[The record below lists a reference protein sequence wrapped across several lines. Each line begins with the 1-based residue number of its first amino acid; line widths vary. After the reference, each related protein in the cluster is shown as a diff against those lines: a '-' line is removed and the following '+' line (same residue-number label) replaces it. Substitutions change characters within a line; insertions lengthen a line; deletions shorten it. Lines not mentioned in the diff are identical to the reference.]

1 MASSSSSKPL
11 YELRVG
17 FRLRLREP
25 IRYFLNSITLEGSLF
40 AEKLDDPIGIGTPS
54 LQRIILHHA
63 RMQKD
68 VTDQVEILGQLAP
81 DLLGKFLGHPILPD
95 KSKALLG
102 SYAHHTLVEVCPY

>member
-1 MASSSSSKPL
+1 MASPLSSQPL

-25 IRYFLNSITLEGSLF
+25 IRYFLNPIPLEGSLL
-40 AEKLDDPIGIGTPS
+40 AEKLYDPIGIGTPS

-81 DLLGKFLGHPILPD
+81 DLLGKFLGNRVIPD
-95 KSKALLG
+95 KGKALLG
-102 SYAHHTLVEVCPY
+102 SDAHHTLIEVCPY

>member
-17 FRLRLREP
+17 FRLRLHEP
-25 IRYFLNSITLEGSLF
+25 IRYFLNSISLEGSLL
-40 AEKLDDPIGIGTPS
+40 AEKLHDRIGIGTPS

-68 VTDQVEILGQLAP
+68 VTDQTEIVGQLAP
-81 DLLGKFLGHPILPD
+81 DILADFLGQSVLPVKGKD
-95 KSKALLG
+95 LRG
-102 SYAHHTLVEVCPY
+102 SDE

>member
-17 FRLRLREP
+17 FRLRLHEP
-25 IRYFLNSITLEGSLF
+25 IRYFLNSISLEGSLL
-40 AEKLDDPIGIGTPS
+40 AEKLHDPIGIATPS

-68 VTDQVEILGQLAP
+68 VTDQVEIVAHLAQ
-81 DLLGKFLGHPILPD
+81 DLLANFLGHHVLPD
-95 KSKALLG
+95 QGKALIG
-102 SYAHHTLVEVCPY
+102 SDAHH

>member
-17 FRLRLREP
+17 FRLRLHEP
-25 IRYFLNSITLEGSLF
+25 IRYFLNSISLEGSLF
-40 AEKLDDPIGIGTPS
+40 AEKLYDPIGSGTPS

-68 VTDQVEILGQLAP
+68 VTDQVKILGQLTP
-81 DLLGKFLGHPILPD
+81 DLLGKFLAHPVLPD
-95 KSKALLG
+95 KGKALLG
-102 SYAHHTLVEVCPY
+102 SDAHHTRLEVRPD